1 MGAGAADTISGP
13 ARALPGA
20 LAMFLLGLLLLT
32 VLAGARLL
40 WHKWKLR
47 SLHLPPLVPGFLHLL
62 RPNLPLYL
70 LGLTQKL
77 GPVYRL
83 RLGLRDVVVLNSKR
97 TIEEAM
103 IRKWVDFAGRPQT
116 ASYKLVSQ
124 HYQDLSLGDY
134 SLLWKAHKKLT
145 RSALLLGLFD
155 STEGMVEQLTQ
166 EFCER
171 MRAQAGTP
179 VAIQKEF
186 SLLTCTIICHLTF
199 GDQEDTLV
207 HAFHDCVQDLM
218 KTWEHW
224 SVQILDIVPFLRVR
238 RWSPDSLGPGRE
250 RGWGGQASLSGATPS
265 CSLPQFFPNPGLRR
279 LKQALENRD
288 HMVEKQLRQH
298 KSLLAKP
305 GTEAGRSSPLQ
316 ESMVAG
322 QWKDMTDYMLQRV
335 GKPRAGEGCGQLL
348 EGHVHMSVV
357 DLFIGGTET
366 TATTLSWAV
375 AFLLH
380 HPEVHPGCGLAGAP
394 GPQLTARPPPPPP
407 AACEGCIQQRLQEE
421 LDRELGP
428 GASGS
433 RVPYRDPARL
443 PLLTATIAEVLR
455 LRPVVPLA
463 LPHRAT
469 RPSSILGY
477 DIPEGTVVI
486 PNLQGAHLD
495 ETIASWPPG
504 ARPRV
509 LAFGCGARV
518 CLGEPLARLELRVVL
533 AQLLRAFTLLP
544 PTGAL
549 PSLQPRARG
558 GVNLTVRPFQ
568 VRLQPRGAGA
578 RAPGQ
583 HP

>member
-1 MGAGAADTISGP
+1 M
-13 ARALPGA
+13 L
-20 LAMFLLGLLLLT
+20 LLGLLLLT
-32 VLAGARLL
+32 LLAGARLL
-40 WHKWKLR
+40 WDKWKFR

-62 RPNLPLYL
+62 QPNLPLYL

-116 ASYKLVSQ
+116 ASYQLVSQ
-124 HYQDLSLGDY
+124 HFPDLSLGDY

-145 RSALLLGLFD
+145 RSALLLGLRN
-155 STEGMVEQLTQ
+155 SMEPLVEQLTQ

-171 MRAQAGTP
+171 MRARAGTP
-179 VAIQKEF
+179 VAIQEEF
-186 SLLTCTIICHLTF
+186 SFLTCTIICHLTF
-199 GDQEDTLV
+199 GDKVIEDALV
-207 HAFHDCVQDLM
+207 HAVHDCVQDLM

-224 SVQILDIVPFLRVR
+224 SIQILDIIPFLR
-238 RWSPDSLGPGRE
+238 
-250 RGWGGQASLSGATPS
+250 
-265 CSLPQFFPNPGLRR
+265 FFPNPGLWR

-298 KSLLAKP
+298 K
-305 GTEAGRSSPLQ
+305 

-322 QWKDMTDYMLQRV
+322 QWRDLTDYMLQRL
-335 GKPRAGEGCGQLL
+335 GKPTAEESHGQLL

-380 HPEVHPGCGLAGAP
+380 HPEV
-394 GPQLTARPPPPPP
+394 
-407 AACEGCIQQRLQEE
+407 QQRLQEE

-428 GASGS
+428 EASGS
-433 RVPYRDPARL
+433 QVPYRDTARL

-455 LRPVVPLA
+455 LRPAVPLA
-463 LPHRAT
+463 LPHRTT

-477 DIPEGTVVI
+477 DIPEGMVVI

-495 ETIASWPPG
+495 ETVWERPQEFWPDRFLAPG
-504 ARPRV
+504 ASPRV

-518 CLGEPLARLELRVVL
+518 CLGEPLARLELFVVL
-533 AQLLRAFTLLP
+533 ARLLRAFTLLP
-544 PTGAL
+544 PGGTL
-549 PSLQPRARG
+549 PSLQPRAHC
-558 GVNLTVRPFQ
+558 GVNLTMRPFQ
-568 VRLQPRGAGA
+568 VQLQPRGAGA
-578 RAPGQ
+578 RALGQ